1 MARAWIKPSADG
13 PGHTCFWMD
22 PDRRQRQKTF
32 RRKVDAE
39 NFRTRKERE
48 LDTGT
53 YLETERGAETVAT
66 LFERWATTR
75 GLENSS
81 VRQYRSMLNQA
92 VRPYFKARTTGAL
105 KLADIQAW
113 ILWMRDT
120 KKYQPQT
127 IQTRFGYLSSA
138 LQWAVDN
145 DELGRNPAKRAKLP
159 GRRAN
164 VRRVVKEKIVVPTR
178 VEIEA
183 LIAAFD
189 PRYTAMA
196 WLMAGCGLRVA
207 EAMGLCRDQI
217 DFRRGLLL
225 VNRQIT
231 EDGESDSG
239 KNAGLH
245 LKMYTK
251 HRDAESPGRA
261 VPLPKIV
268 AAVLRAHLKKF
279 GAVAWQSSQG
289 QVHLLFPNHSRTG
302 LLYQYY
308 FRNQIWQPALME
320 SKVSFTKTHALRHFF
335 ASSMLGKGC
344 RSPTSRSG
352 WATAI
357 PRSLTSTTAT
367 SCPKR
372 PNAAEPPSTPQWPP
386 PQTNKA
392 AVQTD
397 QPAAVTSM
405 RDPQDHGGQPA
416 TATRTQ
422 QDLPIHK
429 RGAGPPSDRSTR

>member
-1 MARAWIKPSADG
+1 MARAWIKPSTDG
-13 PGHTCFWMD
+13 PGYTCFWMD
-22 PDRRQRQKTF
+22 PDRRQRQRSF

-53 YLETERGAETVAT
+53 YLETERGAETVAA

-92 VRPYFKARTTGAL
+92 VRPYFKARTTGVL

-207 EAMGLCRDQI
+207 EAMGLCCDQI
-217 DFRRGLLL
+217 DFRRGLLH

-261 VPLPKIV
+261 VPLPKVV

-279 GAVAWQSSQG
+279 GTVAWQSSQG

-308 FRNQIWQPALME
+308 FRNQIWQPALTE

-335 ASSMLGKGC
+335 ASSMLGNGVPITDLAVWLGHSNSKVTDEYYGHLMPEAPE
-344 RSPTSRSG
+344 RGR
-352 WATAI
+352 TAI
-357 PRSLTSTTAT
+357 DTAM
-367 SCPKR
+367 
-372 PNAAEPPSTPQWPP
+372 ATP
-386 PQTNKA
+386 A
-392 AVQTD
+392 D
-397 QPAAVTSM
+397 E
-405 RDPQDHGGQPA
+405 
-416 TATRTQ
+416 
-422 QDLPIHK
+422 
-429 RGAGPPSDRSTR
+429 

>member
-1 MARAWIKPSADG
+1 MARAWISPSTDG
-13 PGHTCFWMD
+13 PGYTCFWLD

-32 RRKVDAE
+32 RRKVDAQ

-53 YLETERGAETVAT
+53 YLEAERGTETVAA
-66 LFERWATTR
+66 LFERWGTSR
-75 GLENSS
+75 GLESS
-81 VRQYRSMLNQA
+81 SIRQYRYVLNQA
-92 VRPYFKARTTGAL
+92 IKPYFKAKTTGAL

-127 IQTRFGYLSSA
+127 IQIRFGYLSSA

-164 VRRVVKEKIVVPTR
+164 VRRVVKEKIVVPTLA
-178 VEIEA
+178 EIEA

-189 PRYTAMA
+189 PRYAAML

-207 EAMGLCRDQI
+207 EATGLCRDQI
-217 DFRRGLLL
+217 DFRRGLLHI
-225 VNRQIT
+225 NRQIT

-239 KNAGLH
+239 KNAGLQ

-251 HRDAESPGRA
+251 HRDAESPGRT

-268 AAVLRAHLKKF
+268 AVVLRAHLKKY
-279 GAVAWQSSQG
+279 GTVAWQSSQG
-289 QVHLLFPNHSRTG
+289 EVQLLFPNHSRTG

-308 FRNQIWQPALME
+308 FRYQVWRPALTR
-320 SKVSFTKTHALRHFF
+320 SKISFSKTHALRHFF
-335 ASSMLGKGC
+335 ASSMLANGVPITDVAVWLGHS
-344 RSPTSRSG
+344 SPDITFEYYGHLMPDAPDRG
-352 WATAI
+352 RTAI
-357 PRSLTSTTAT
+357 DSVMT
-367 SCPKR
+367 
-372 PNAAEPPSTPQWPP
+372 
-386 PQTNKA
+386 
-392 AVQTD
+392 
-397 QPAAVTSM
+397 
-405 RDPQDHGGQPA
+405 GQSGKKVI
-416 TATRTQ
+416 TTRTHPTTITP
-422 QDLPIHK
+422 DPDAT
-429 RGAGPPSDRSTR
+429 GDGDGSETAA